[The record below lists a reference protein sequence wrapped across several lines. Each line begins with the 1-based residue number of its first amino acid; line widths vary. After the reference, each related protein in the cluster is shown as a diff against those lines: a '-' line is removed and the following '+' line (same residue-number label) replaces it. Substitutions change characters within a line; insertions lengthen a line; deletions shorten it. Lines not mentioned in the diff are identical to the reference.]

1 MLEPCVN
8 QAAGLQ
14 GLALQPGTRLVAVAS
29 HGSQQGEMPLLWSLC
44 AAWVDLGFAVTV
56 LDGQAS
62 ESVQNPGLKQLL
74 DDPMGRVFD
83 EHDPLSWS
91 VLAASQGLRQLASR
105 GLSLDNLGA
114 LFPNFGVI
122 LIYADA
128 PTLALILKGSGIAPL
143 LVVAPL
149 KASSLT
155 AYQALKQLLLDAQL
169 QPTVANIALATPATT
184 SMQIA
189 RPFQHLQDCAK
200 AFLGY
205 SVKPL
210 TVTAGSQSGIAGDGV
225 GRLALQLLENAKFLE
240 RHPITRAH

>member
-143 LVVAPL
+143 LVAPL
-149 KASSLT
+149 NSSLT
-155 AYQALKQLLLDAQL
+155 AYQALNNCCWMHFYTNSCTLRWPHRPQLPCKSPD
-169 QPTVANIALATPATT
+169 
-184 SMQIA
+184 
-189 RPFQHLQDCAK
+189 QHQTAPRHFWLFGQT
-200 AFLGY
+200 
-205 SVKPL
+205 L
-210 TVTAGSQSGIAGDGV
+210 TVTAGSQLELQATV
-225 GRLALQLLENAKFLE
+225 LADWHCSCWKTPFLD
-240 RHPITRAH
+240 HPLRGTLMYTARVN